1 MATFSASAFRN
12 AAPGL
17 GALAQAIGGKGAY
30 EGARNAEIGLQSKL
44 AQALAQQ
51 QADEAAA
58 RVNTAKAS
66 GLETR
71 NALSTPEALRRDAMA
86 SNGIPL
92 DEEGAVTNFFQ
103 SGNLGGKYQAPVDGV
118 GPVAPAPEWS
128 KNLGDVARAIS
139 GVQTALA
146 IGDKSSENIA
156 KAGAINRESRLSD
169 AIIAGTA
176 NRNAVGG
183 AQAAVAGKDLYNRDA
198 TGSVLDQFTGGLDT
212 SNPLATSTINL
223 RKEQAGAQKA
233 NASQSYAS
241 ADNSRAQ
248 AEQRRAVTAAGGG
261 TGKGGKVP
269 IGYQWAVSPD
279 GENILQP
286 IKGGPKDP
294 NAQTG
299 KPLPA
304 AAAKGFL
311 DNQTNLLRAQKALA
325 LVEGKTFDGIKG
337 DKSATGA
344 KGVLPMQV
352 LNRVDPEGT
361 ETRAALADL
370 GSLVIH
376 DRSGAAVTAAEFP
389 RLAPFIPTV
398 YDDAKT
404 SAKKLRLFEQNY
416 RAIVED
422 AEEFYKASGY
432 NVPKMR
438 PRTTGPAAA
447 TQKPAATTEGWGI
460 EKVLE

>member
-1 MATFSASAFRN
+1 MPKSAFGY

-17 GALAQAIGGKGAY
+17 GQLAMAIGGGGGAF
-30 EGARNAEIGLQSKL
+30 EQAKHGEIALQSKL
-44 AQALAQQ
+44 GQALASMNASNAT
-51 QADEAAA
+51 ADL
-58 RVNTAKAS
+58 NSAKADS
-66 GLETR
+66 ERFGLAAQQPDAIRR
-71 NALSTPEALRRDAMA
+71 NAIVQH
-86 SNGIPL
+86 GIPL
-92 DEEGAVTNFFQ
+92 DEDAAVSSFLQ
-103 SGNLGGKYQAPVDGV
+103 SGSLGGKYTTPADGI
-118 GPVAPAPEWS
+118 GPSAPAPEWAG
-128 KNLGDVARAIS
+128 KLGDVARAIS
-139 GVQTALA
+139 GIQTALT
-146 IGDKSSENIA
+146 IGDKSSKSIA
-156 KAGAINRESRLSD
+156 DAASTNRESRLSD

-176 NRNAVGG
+176 DRNRVGG

-198 TGSVLDQFTGGLDT
+198 TGSVLDQFTGALDT
-212 SNPLATSTINL
+212 ANPLAKSTITL
-223 RKEQAGAQKA
+223 RGAQAGAQNA
-233 NASQSYAS
+233 NAAQSYAS
-241 ADNSRAQ
+241 AGASSALAD
-248 AEQRRAVTAAGGG
+248 QRRAVTAAGGG

-269 IGYQWAVSPD
+269 IGYRWAVNEG

-286 IKGGPKDP
+286 IPGGPKDP
-294 NAQTG
+294 NSQTG

-337 DKSATGA
+337 DKSATGV

-376 DRSGAAVTAAEFP
+376 DRSGAAVTASEFP

-438 PRTTGPAAA
+438 TRATTPEQPVAAPAAA
-447 TQKPAATTEGWGI
+447 GWGI
-460 EKVLE
+460 ERVIE